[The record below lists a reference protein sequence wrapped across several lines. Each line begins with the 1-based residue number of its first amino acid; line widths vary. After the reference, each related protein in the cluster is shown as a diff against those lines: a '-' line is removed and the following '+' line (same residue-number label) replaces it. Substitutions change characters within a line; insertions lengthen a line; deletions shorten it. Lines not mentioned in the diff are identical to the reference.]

1 MASRSDYQTGR
12 RAGLSRNAMPPPLL
26 KTVNGK
32 ARFEPKNI
40 DDPPMDDTESELSE
54 PEAPSLSQ
62 PRLSAN
68 LQGSRS
74 DQMLMKPSLLSKHAE
89 NRPQSNSK
97 PATDYSD
104 SDESPRPSRADIQRT
119 PYYGTSKRGQEQAR
133 QYSASQERNSDPKR
147 TVSSQKSETMARP
160 IKRNSPIDAASHP
173 ISNKK
178 RALTSRLDEAREVRK
193 LRGEPK
199 SYSQKD
205 KNASQRPRNVSE
217 KPTIRSS
224 RGKTAANRKG
234 ENRSTPPKK
243 PLPSFKAYDDDPFDQ
258 FPGKASLKGPMKLP
272 SWPSSPPGSP
282 PKASF
287 LKHSSLSPGVSPRRP
302 IKAEFKHPS
311 GSLPEPLQSPERKS
325 TDLLRDPE
333 LSPKPLC
340 KGKEEHDSFFDL
352 SDLSDQSSSDVDRET
367 RCPMCGDAVAKALL
381 DSFSGGSRLHIRKQ
395 IQFCR
400 LHKKKS
406 AEDAWDARGYPSIN
420 WECLGPRL
428 TTHHDFLRCIIN
440 GGSSHYAS
448 LLVDKVKEGKNRTL
462 LKAED
467 SLTPGYYGPRGLRA
481 FSENIIGKFS
491 SMLRERAVEDR
502 LISSRGYS
510 SYVEAVLVPELAVQ
524 LISEDM
530 GVEADEA
537 RKILEESRWIGDL
550 LHEDTGDTVD
560 HLSGDERA

>member
-1 MASRSDYQTGR
+1 MASRSNHQTGR
-12 RAGLSRNAMPPPLL
+12 RAGLSRNEVPPPLL
-26 KTVNGK
+26 KTLNGK
-32 ARFEPKNI
+32 DRTDTQPKNI

-62 PRLSAN
+62 PRQSAN

-74 DQMLMKPSLLSKHAE
+74 EQMLIKPSLLSKHAE
-89 NRPQSNSK
+89 SRSQSTSK
-97 PATDYSD
+97 PATDYSN
-104 SDESPRPSRADIQRT
+104 SDESSRPSRADIHRP
-119 PYYGTSKRGQEQAR
+119 PYHGTSKRGQEQAR
-133 QYSASQERNSDPKR
+133 QYIESQESNSDPKR
-147 TVSSQKSETMARP
+147 TVSSQKSEATARP
-160 IKRNSPIDAASHP
+160 VKRKSPDDAASHP
-173 ISNKK
+173 FSNKK
-178 RALTSRLDEAREVRK
+178 RAQTSRLDEAREVRK

-199 SYSQKD
+199 SYSRKD
-205 KNASQRPRNVSE
+205 KNASWRPRNVSE
-217 KPTIRSS
+217 KPTIRIPQ
-224 RGKTAANRKG
+224 RKNAAKRKE
-234 ENRSTPPKK
+234 ENRSTSTKK

-258 FPGKASLKGPMKLP
+258 FAGKASPKGLMKLP

-287 LKHSSLSPGVSPRRP
+287 LKHSSLSPSASPRRP
-302 IKAEFKHPS
+302 IKTDFKHPS
-311 GSLPEPLQSPERKS
+311 GSLPEPLQSSEKKS
-325 TDLLRDPE
+325 TDLLRDPD
-333 LSPKPLC
+333 LSPKPLYER
-340 KGKEEHDSFFDL
+340 KEEHDSFF
-352 SDLSDQSSSDVDRET
+352 DLSDQSSSDVDRET
-367 RCPMCGDAVAKALL
+367 RCPMCGDTVAKSLL
-381 DSFSGGSRLHIRKQ
+381 DSFSGGSRLRIRKQ

-406 AEDAWDARGYPSIN
+406 AEDAWDARGYPSID
-420 WECLGPRL
+420 WECLGSRL
-428 TTHHDFLRCIIN
+428 TTHYDFLRCIIN

-530 GVEADEA
+530 EVEADRA

-560 HLSGDERA
+560 HLSGDERF